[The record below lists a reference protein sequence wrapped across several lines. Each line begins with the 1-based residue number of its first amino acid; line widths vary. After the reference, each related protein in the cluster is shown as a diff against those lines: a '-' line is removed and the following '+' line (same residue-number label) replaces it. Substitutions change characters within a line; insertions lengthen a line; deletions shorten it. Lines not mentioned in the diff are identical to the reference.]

1 MTGPE
6 GVRRLVFV
14 CRPPHEFVAWE
25 LPAWAAA
32 VAGDLAGIIEVE
44 VRHPDPEMDG
54 SCRWCGA
61 RRGEVVRLVDGKL
74 A

>member
-1 MTGPE
+1 MRE
-6 GVRRLVFV
+6 ASVRRLVFV
-14 CRPPHEFVAWE
+14 CRPPREFVAWE
-25 LPAWAAA
+25 LPGWVAAEL
-32 VAGDLAGIIEVE
+32 GDAKGVVEVE

-61 RRGEVVRLVDGKL
+61 RGRGEVVRLVDGRL

>member
-1 MTGPE
+1 MSGAAP
-6 GVRRLVFV
+6 RRLVFV
-14 CRPPHEFVAWE
+14 CRPPREFVAWE
-25 LPAWAAA
+25 LAAWAAEEL
-32 VAGDLAGIIEVE
+32 GDLSGVVEVA

-61 RRGEVVRLVDGKL
+61 RRGEVVRLVDGRL

>member
-1 MTGPE
+1 MSDD
-6 GVRRLVFV
+6 GVRRLVYV
-14 CRPPHEFVAWE
+14 CRPPREFVAWE
-25 LPAWAAA
+25 LPDWVREQPGGAEG
-32 VAGDLAGIIEVE
+32 VVEVE

-61 RRGEVVRLVDGKL
+61 RRGEVVRLVDGRL